1 MAEIASILLYLEIHI
16 RKTKLQMH
24 TDTLGS
30 KLTVYN
36 SRYDPIK
43 NHAAKCAIPA
53 PCSIALVQA
62 GKHHRRC
69 HPCLEGS
76 TAAPVYFDDQSN
88 KVRKS
93 KANISQKNF
102 LGLDDQCES

>member
-43 NHAAKCAIPA
+43 NHAARYDPIKNHA
-53 PCSIALVQA
+53 PCSIALV
-62 GKHHRRC
+62 
-69 HPCLEGS
+69 
-76 TAAPVYFDDQSN
+76 
-88 KVRKS
+88 
-93 KANISQKNF
+93 
-102 LGLDDQCES
+102 